1 MPSCDSA
8 ERRSKD
14 AESEN
19 SERGSMKLF
28 EPITIRGM
36 TLKNRI
42 VMPPMQVSLG
52 FRNSRAQAYFAER
65 ARGGV
70 AAIIT
75 PATSVDSFIF
85 DDAWGRIGG
94 AARFINGARLL
105 VNVVHDAGAKV
116 GIQLWHGNY
125 LPQGIGMMDRRG
137 QPVAPSPREEMRE
150 LTVEEIHSIALKF
163 ALAAVGAKLAG
174 FDFVELH
181 GAHGYLLSQFFSP
194 AFNRRTDE
202 YGGSL
207 TGRMRFALECVSTT
221 RTAVGEDYPVFFRVG
236 AWEDMADG
244 IKIKEAVRFA
254 AELEKAGVDVIDVS
268 VGHLDEPG
276 FGASPGPDKPMGTF
290 AHLAEAIKKKVTVPV
305 VAVGRINSPDIA
317 EALLAEDK
325 ADLVAIGRQLIADPF
340 WPNKV
345 AAGQIEDIVPCI
357 SCNVCLDT
365 AFAAGELKCSVN
377 ASLAKEAEYTLRPA
391 ERKKKVLVIG
401 GGPAGMEAARTAAMR
416 GHEVVLWEKDKEL
429 GGQLL
434 LAAVAPHKEVI
445 SGLNKYMA
453 GQLKKAGVQVLLG
466 HEGTADSIKAMRP
479 EVVVLATG
487 SAPFVPDIP
496 GSRRDN
502 VVLASD
508 VLAGKQEVG
517 NRVVIIGGELVG
529 CETADYLAEKGKT
542 VTIVRRGPDMAVGVN
557 QQARDNLLARLIR
570 SRVTMLTGV
579 RYEEITDKSLVI
591 TDREGRRQNIEAD
604 TVVLATG
611 ATPNSELAAG
621 LKGLNVAL
629 HLVGDCVIP
638 AKITE
643 AIRDGARVGRE
654 I

>member
-1 MPSCDSA
+1 M
-8 ERRSKD
+8 EQGRGL
-14 AESEN
+14 EN
-19 SERGSMKLF
+19 PERGSMKLF

-36 TLKNRI
+36 TFKNRI
-42 VMPPMQVSLG
+42 IMPPMQLSLG
-52 FRNSRAQAYFAER
+52 FRNARAQAYFTER

-70 AAIIT
+70 GAIIT
-75 PATSVDSFIF
+75 PATSVDSFIS
-85 DDAWGRIGG
+85 DEAWGRVGG
-94 AARFINGARLL
+94 AARFINGCRLL
-105 VNVVHDAGAKV
+105 VDAVHDAGAKV

-125 LPQGIGMMDRRG
+125 LPQGIGMADTRG
-137 QPVAPSPREEMRE
+137 QPVAPSPKEEMRE
-150 LTVEEIHSIALKF
+150 LTVDEIHSIALKF

-207 TGRMRFALECVSTT
+207 AGRMHFALECVSTT
-221 RTAVGEDYPVFFRVG
+221 RAALGENYPIFFRVG

-244 IKIKEAVRFA
+244 IKTEQAVQFA

-268 VGHLDEPG
+268 VGHLNEPG
-276 FGASPGPDKPMGTF
+276 GVSPAPDKPMGTF
-290 AHLAEAIKKKVTVPV
+290 AHLAEAIKKKVTIPV
-305 VAVGRINSPDIA
+305 VAVGRINIPEVA
-317 EALLAEDK
+317 EAILVEGK

-365 AFAAGELKCSVN
+365 VFTTGELKCSVN
-377 ASLAKEAEYTLRPA
+377 ASLAKEAEYALRPA
-391 ERKKKVLVIG
+391 EKKKKVLVVG

-416 GHEVVLWEKDKEL
+416 GHEVALWEKKEKL

-445 SGLNKYMA
+445 SNLNKYMVV
-453 GQLKKAGVQVLLG
+453 QLKKAGVQVLLR
-466 HEGTADSIKAMRP
+466 HEVTAESVKATGP

-487 SAPFVPDIP
+487 STPFVPDIR
-496 GSRRDN
+496 GSRRAN
-502 VVLASD
+502 FVLALD
-508 VLAGKQEVG
+508 VLAGKEEVG
-517 NRVVIIGGELVG
+517 NRVVIIGGELIG
-529 CETADYLAEKGKT
+529 CETADYLAQKGKT
-542 VTIVRRGPDMAVGVN
+542 VTIMRRGPDIAVGVN
-557 QQARDNLLARLIR
+557 QQARDNLLARLR
-570 SRVTMLTGV
+570 KNRVTMLTGV
-579 RYEEITDKSLVI
+579 TYEEITDKGLVI
-591 TDREGRRQNIEAD
+591 TDKEGQRQNIQAD
-604 TVVLATG
+604 TIVLATG
-611 ATPNSELAAG
+611 ATSNTELATELAG
-621 LKGLNVAL
+621 QNVAL
-629 HLVGDCVIP
+629 HLIGDCVTP
-638 AKITE
+638 AKIAD

>member
-1 MPSCDSA
+1 
-8 ERRSKD
+8 
-14 AESEN
+14 
-19 SERGSMKLF
+19 MKLF

-42 VMPPMQVSLG
+42 VMPPMQVNLG
-52 FRNSRAQAYFAER
+52 FRSSRAQAYFVER

-75 PATSVDSFIF
+75 PATSVDSFIS
-85 DDAWGRIGG
+85 DEAWKRVGG

-105 VNVVHDAGAKV
+105 VDAVHDAGAKV

-125 LPQGIGMMDRRG
+125 LPQGIGMVDRQG

-150 LTVEEIHSIALKF
+150 LTVDEIHSIALKF

-194 AFNRRTDE
+194 AFNRRSDE
-202 YGGSL
+202 YGGDL
-207 TGRMRFALECVSTT
+207 AGRMRFALECVSTM
-221 RTAVGEDYPVFFRVG
+221 RTAVGEDYPIFFRIG

-244 IKIKEAVRFA
+244 IKTEQAVQFA
-254 AELEKAGVDVIDVS
+254 AELERAGVNVIDVS
-268 VGHLDEPG
+268 VGYISEPG
-276 FGASPGPDKPMGTF
+276 SGASPGPDKPMGTF
-290 AHLAEAIKKKVTVPV
+290 VHLAEAIKRKVTIPV
-305 VAVGRINSPDIA
+305 AAVGRLNTPDIA
-317 EALLAEDK
+317 EAILADGK

-340 WPNKV
+340 WPKKV
-345 AAGQIEDIVPCI
+345 AAGQTEDIVPCL

-365 AFAAGELKCSVN
+365 VFTTRELKCSVN
-377 ASLAKEAEYTLRPA
+377 ASLAKEEEYTLKPA
-391 ERKKKVLVIG
+391 VTKRKVLVVG
-401 GGPAGMEAARTAAMR
+401 GGPAGMEAARTAAIR
-416 GHEVVLWEKDKEL
+416 GHEVVLWEKKEKL

-445 SGLNKYMA
+445 GRLNKYMA
-453 GQLKKAGVQVLLG
+453 VQLKQAGVQVLLE
-466 HEGTADSIKAMRP
+466 HEATAESVKAAKP

-487 SAPFVPDIP
+487 STPFIPDIP
-496 GSRRDN
+496 NVRRDN

-508 VLAGKQEVG
+508 VLAGRQGVG
-517 NRVVIIGGELVG
+517 NRVVVIGGELVA
-529 CETADYLAEKGKT
+529 CETADYLAQKGKI
-542 VTIVRRGPDMAVGVN
+542 VTIMRRGPSMAAN
-557 QQARDNLLARLIR
+557 LNPRARDNLLARLTR
-570 SRVTMLTGV
+570 NGVTMLTSV
-579 RYEEITDKSLVI
+579 RYEEITDRGLVI
-591 TDREGRRQNIEAD
+591 TDKEGNRQNIEAD

-611 ATPNSELAAG
+611 AIQNTELATQLEG
-621 LKGLNVAL
+621 QDITL
-629 HLVGDCVIP
+629 HLIGDCVTP
-638 AKITE
+638 GKIID

>member
-1 MPSCDSA
+1 
-8 ERRSKD
+8 
-14 AESEN
+14 
-19 SERGSMKLF
+19 MKLF
-28 EPITIRGM
+28 EPITIRSM

-42 VMPPMQVSLG
+42 IMPPMQVSLG
-52 FRNSRAQAYFAER
+52 FRNARAQAYFAER

-85 DDAWGRIGG
+85 DDAWGRVGG
-94 AARFINGARLL
+94 AARFIDGVRLL
-105 VNVVHDAGAKV
+105 VDVVHDTGAKV

-125 LPQGIGMMDRRG
+125 LPQGIGMMERRG

-163 ALAAVGAKLAG
+163 ALATVGAKLAG

-202 YGGSL
+202 YGGDL
-207 TGRMRFALECVSTT
+207 VGRMRFALECVSTT
-221 RTAVGEDYPVFFRVG
+221 RIAVGEDYPIFFRVG
-236 AWEDMADG
+236 AWEDMEDG
-244 IKIKEAVRFA
+244 IKIDEAVQFA
-254 AELEKAGVDVIDVS
+254 AELERAGADVIDVS
-268 VGHLDEPG
+268 VGHLNEPG

-290 AHLAEAIKKKVTVPV
+290 VHLAEAIKKKVTIPV
-305 VAVGRINSPDIA
+305 VAVGRINTPDIA
-317 EALLAEDK
+317 EALLVKGK

-345 AAGQIEDIVPCI
+345 AAGQIEDIVPCL

-365 AFAAGELKCSVN
+365 AFTAEELKCSVN

-391 ERKKKVLVIG
+391 ERRKKVLVVG

-416 GHEVVLWEKDKEL
+416 GHEVVLFERKEKL

-445 SGLNKYMA
+445 SHLNKYMA
-453 GQLKKAGVQVLLG
+453 GQLKKAGVQVLLRR
-466 HEGTADSIKAMRP
+466 EVTAESVKAIRP

-487 SAPFVPDIP
+487 STPFVPGIP
-496 GSRRDN
+496 SSRRDN
-502 VVLASD
+502 VVLALD
-508 VLAGKQEVG
+508 VLAGKEEVG
-517 NRVVIIGGELVG
+517 NRVVVIGGELVG
-529 CETADYLAEKGKT
+529 CETADYLAQKGKT
-542 VTIVRRGPDMAVGVN
+542 VIIVRRGPSMAAN
-557 QQARDNLLARLIR
+557 LNPRARDNLLARLTR
-570 SRVTMLTGV
+570 NGVTMLTGV
-579 RYEEITDKSLVI
+579 RYEEITDKGLVI
-591 TDREGRRQNIEAD
+591 TNKEGQRQNIEAD
-604 TVVLATG
+604 TIVLATG
-611 ATPNSELAAG
+611 AIQNTELAKQLEG
-621 LKGLNVAL
+621 QDIAL
-629 HLVGDCVIP
+629 HLIGDCVTP
-638 AKITE
+638 GKIAD

>member
-1 MPSCDSA
+1 
-8 ERRSKD
+8 
-14 AESEN
+14 
-19 SERGSMKLF
+19 MKLF

-42 VMPPMQVSLG
+42 VMPPMQVNLG
-52 FRNSRAQAYFAER
+52 FRSSRAQAYFVER

-75 PATSVDSFIF
+75 PATSVDSFIS
-85 DDAWGRIGG
+85 DEAWKRVGG

-105 VNVVHDAGAKV
+105 VDAVHDAGAKV

-125 LPQGIGMMDRRG
+125 LPQGIGMVDRQG

-150 LTVEEIHSIALKF
+150 LTVDEIHSIALKF

-194 AFNRRTDE
+194 AFNRRSDE
-202 YGGSL
+202 YGGDL
-207 TGRMRFALECVSTT
+207 AGRMRFALECVSTM
-221 RTAVGEDYPVFFRVG
+221 RTAVGEDYPIFFRIG

-244 IKIKEAVRFA
+244 IKTEQAVQFA
-254 AELEKAGVDVIDVS
+254 AELERAGVNVIDVS
-268 VGHLDEPG
+268 VGYISEPG
-276 FGASPGPDKPMGTF
+276 SGASPGPDKPMGTF
-290 AHLAEAIKKKVTVPV
+290 VHLAEAIKRKVTIPV
-305 VAVGRINSPDIA
+305 AAVGRLNTPDIA
-317 EALLAEDK
+317 EAILADGK

-340 WPNKV
+340 WPKKV
-345 AAGQIEDIVPCI
+345 AAGQTEDIVPCL

-365 AFAAGELKCSVN
+365 VFTTREPKCSIN
-377 ASLAKEAEYTLRPA
+377 ASLAKEEEYTLKPA
-391 ERKKKVLVIG
+391 VTKRKVLVVG
-401 GGPAGMEAARTAAMR
+401 GGPAGMEAARTAAIR
-416 GHEVVLWEKDKEL
+416 GHEVVLWEKKEKL

-445 SGLNKYMA
+445 GRLNKYMA
-453 GQLKKAGVQVLLG
+453 VQLKKAGVQVLLE
-466 HEGTADSIKAMRP
+466 HEATAESVKAAKP

-487 SAPFVPDIP
+487 STPFIPDIP
-496 GSRRDN
+496 NVRRDN

-508 VLAGKQEVG
+508 VLAGRQGVG
-517 NRVVIIGGELVG
+517 NRVVVIGGELVA
-529 CETADYLAEKGKT
+529 CETADYLAQKGKI
-542 VTIVRRGPDMAVGVN
+542 VTIMRRGPSMAAN
-557 QQARDNLLARLIR
+557 LNPRARDNLLARLTR
-570 SRVTMLTGV
+570 NGVTMLTSV
-579 RYEEITDKSLVI
+579 RYEEITDRGLVI
-591 TDREGRRQNIEAD
+591 TDKEGNRQNIEAD

-611 ATPNSELAAG
+611 AIQNTELATQLEG
-621 LKGLNVAL
+621 QDITL
-629 HLVGDCVIP
+629 HLIGDCVTP
-638 AKITE
+638 GKIID

>member
-1 MPSCDSA
+1 V
-8 ERRSKD
+8 EL
-14 AESEN
+14 EN
-19 SERGSMKLF
+19 PERGSMKLF

-42 VMPPMQVSLG
+42 IMPPMQVSLG
-52 FRNSRAQAYFAER
+52 FRNARAQAYFTER

-85 DDAWGRIGG
+85 DDAWGRAGG

-105 VNVVHDAGAKV
+105 VNAVHDAGAKV
-116 GIQLWHGNY
+116 GIQVWHGNY
-125 LPQGIGMMDRRG
+125 LPQGIGMTDRRG
-137 QPVAPSPREEMRE
+137 QPVAPSTREEMRE
-150 LTVEEIHSIALKF
+150 LTVEEIHSIALRF
-163 ALAAVGAKLAG
+163 ALAGVGAKLAG

-181 GAHGYLLSQFFSP
+181 GAHGYLLSQFFSS

-207 TGRMRFALECVSTT
+207 TGRMRFALECVSTM
-221 RTAVGEDYPVFFRVG
+221 RAAVGEGYPIFFRIG

-244 IKIKEAVRFA
+244 IKIDEAVQFA
-254 AELEKAGVDVIDVS
+254 AELEKASVDVIDVS

-290 AHLAEAIKKKVTVPV
+290 VHLAETIKKKVTIPV
-305 VAVGRINSPDIA
+305 VAVGRLNTPDIG
-317 EALLAEDK
+317 EALLVEGK
-325 ADLVAIGRQLIADPF
+325 ADLVAVGRQLIADPF

-345 AAGQIEDIVPCI
+345 AAGRIEDIVPCI

-365 AFAAGELKCSVN
+365 AFTAGELKCSVN
-377 ASLAKEAEYTLRPA
+377 ASLAKEAEYALRPA
-391 ERKKKVLVIG
+391 ERRKRVLVIG
-401 GGPAGMEAARTAAMR
+401 GGPAGMEAARTAAIR
-416 GHEVVLWEKDKEL
+416 GHEVVLCEKREEL

-445 SGLNKYMA
+445 SSLNKYMA
-453 GQLKKAGVQVLLG
+453 GQLGKAGVQVLLG
-466 HEGTADSIKAMRP
+466 HEVTAESVKAMRP

-487 SAPFVPDIP
+487 SSPFVPDIP

-502 VVLASD
+502 VVLALD
-508 VLAGKQEVG
+508 VLAGKEEVG
-517 NRVVIIGGELVG
+517 NRVVVIGGELVG
-529 CETADYLAEKGKT
+529 CETADYLAQKGKT
-542 VTIVRRGPDMAVGVN
+542 VTITRRGPDMAVGMN
-557 QQARDNLLARLIR
+557 QQARDNLLARLIQNK
-570 SRVTMLTGV
+570 VTMLTGV
-579 RYEEITDKSLVI
+579 KYEDITDKGLVI
-591 TDREGRRQNIEAD
+591 TDREGQRQTIEAD

-611 ATPNSELAAG
+611 AAPNNDLATELERQ
-621 LKGLNVAL
+621 NVAL
-629 HLVGDCVIP
+629 HLIGDCVTP
-638 AKITE
+638 GKITD
-643 AIRDGARVGRE
+643 AIRDGARLGRE

>member
-1 MPSCDSA
+1 
-8 ERRSKD
+8 
-14 AESEN
+14 
-19 SERGSMKLF
+19 MKLF

-42 VMPPMQVSLG
+42 IMPPMQVNLG

-85 DDAWGRIGG
+85 DEAWGRVGG

-105 VNVVHDAGAKV
+105 VDAVHDAGAKV

-125 LPQGIGMMDRRG
+125 LPQGIGMIDRRG

-150 LTVEEIHSIALKF
+150 LTVEEIHSIVLKF

-202 YGGSL
+202 YGGDL
-207 TGRMRFALECVSTT
+207 AGRMRFAVECVSTT
-221 RTAVGEDYPVFFRVG
+221 RAAVGEDYPIFFRVG
-236 AWEDMADG
+236 AWEDMVDG
-244 IKIKEAVRFA
+244 IKTKQAVQFA
-254 AELEKAGVDVIDVS
+254 AELERAGVDVIDVS
-268 VGHLDEPG
+268 VGYLSEAG
-276 FGASPGPDKPMGTF
+276 SGASPGPDKPMGTF
-290 AHLAEAIKKKVTVPV
+290 VHLAEAIKKKVRIPV
-305 VAVGRINSPDIA
+305 VAVGRLNTPDIA
-317 EALLAEDK
+317 EALLAEGK
-325 ADLVAIGRQLIADPF
+325 ADLVAIGRQLIADPL
-340 WPNKV
+340 WPKKV
-345 AAGQIEDIVPCI
+345 AAGQTEDIVPCL
-357 SCNVCLDT
+357 SCNICLDT
-365 AFAAGELKCSVN
+365 VFTTKELKCSVN
-377 ASLAKEAEYTLRPA
+377 ASVAKEMEYTLRPA
-391 ERKKKVLVIG
+391 ETKKKVLVVG
-401 GGPAGMEAARTAAMR
+401 GGPAGMETARTAAIR
-416 GHEVVLWEKDKEL
+416 GHEVILWEKKEKL

-445 SGLNKYMA
+445 SRLNKYMA

-466 HEGTADSIKAMRP
+466 HEVTAESVKAMRP

-487 SAPFVPDIP
+487 STPFIPDIP
-496 GSRRDN
+496 SVRRDN
-502 VVLASD
+502 VVLALD
-508 VLAGKQEVG
+508 VLDGWEGVG
-517 NRVVIIGGELVG
+517 DRVVVIGGELVG
-529 CETADYLAEKGKT
+529 CETADYLAQKGKI
-542 VTIVRRGPDMAVGVN
+542 VTIVRRGPSIAASVN
-557 QQARDNLLARLIR
+557 PQARDNLLARLIKNG
-570 SRVTMLTGV
+570 VTMLTGV
-579 RYEEITDKSLVI
+579 RYEEITDRGLVI
-591 TDREGRRQNIEAD
+591 TDKEGQRQTIEAD

-611 ATPNSELAAG
+611 AMQNTELVTELEG
-621 LKGLNVAL
+621 QDIAL
-629 HLVGDCVIP
+629 HLIGDCATP
-638 AKITE
+638 GKIID

>member
-1 MPSCDSA
+1 
-8 ERRSKD
+8 
-14 AESEN
+14 
-19 SERGSMKLF
+19 MKLF

-42 VMPPMQVSLG
+42 IMPPMQLSLG
-52 FRNSRAQAYFAER
+52 FRNARAQAYFAER

-85 DDAWGRIGG
+85 DDAWGRVGG

-105 VNVVHDAGAKV
+105 VDVVHDAGAKV

-125 LPQGIGMMDRRG
+125 LPQGIGMMDTRG
-137 QPVAPSPREEMRE
+137 QPVAPSPNERMRE

-202 YGGSL
+202 YGGNL
-207 TGRMRFALECVSTT
+207 TGRMRFALECVSTM
-221 RTAVGEDYPVFFRVG
+221 RTAVGDDYPIFFRVG
-236 AWEDMADG
+236 AWEDMEDG
-244 IKIKEAVRFA
+244 IKIEQAVQFA
-254 AELEKAGVDVIDVS
+254 TELEKASVDVIDVS
-268 VGHLDEPG
+268 VGHLEEPG
-276 FGASPGPDKPMGTF
+276 FGASPGPDKPMGIF
-290 AHLAEAIKKKVTVPV
+290 VHLAEAIKKKVTIPV
-305 VAVGRINSPDIA
+305 AAVGRINTPDIA
-317 EALLAEDK
+317 EALLVEGK

-345 AAGQIEDIVPCI
+345 AAGQVEDIVPCL

-365 AFAAGELKCSVN
+365 AFATGELKCSVN

-391 ERKKKVLVIG
+391 DRRKKVLVVG
-401 GGPAGMEAARTAAMR
+401 GGPAGMEAARTAAIR
-416 GHEVVLWEKDKEL
+416 GHEVVLWEKKEKL

-445 SGLNKYMA
+445 TSLNKYMA
-453 GQLKKAGVQVLLG
+453 GQLKKAGVQVLLR
-466 HEGTADSIKAMRP
+466 HEVTAESVKAIRP

-487 SAPFVPDIP
+487 STPFVPGIP
-496 GSRRDN
+496 SSRRDN
-502 VVLASD
+502 VVLALD
-508 VLAGKQEVG
+508 VLAGKEEVG
-517 NRVVIIGGELVG
+517 NRVVVIGGELVG
-529 CETADYLAEKGKT
+529 CETADYLAQKGKT
-542 VTIVRRGPDMAVGVN
+542 VIIVRRGPSMAAN
-557 QQARDNLLARLIR
+557 LNPRARDNLLARLTR
-570 SRVTMLTGV
+570 NGVTMLTGV
-579 RYEEITDKSLVI
+579 RYEEITDKGLVI
-591 TDREGRRQNIEAD
+591 TNKEGQRQNIEAD
-604 TVVLATG
+604 TIVLATG
-611 ATPNSELAAG
+611 AIQNTELAKQLEG
-621 LKGLNVAL
+621 QDIAL
-629 HLVGDCVIP
+629 HLIGDCVTP
-638 AKITE
+638 GKIAD

>member
-1 MPSCDSA
+1 
-8 ERRSKD
+8 
-14 AESEN
+14 
-19 SERGSMKLF
+19 MKLF
-28 EPITIRGM
+28 ESITIRGM

-42 VMPPMQVSLG
+42 IMPPMQVSLG
-52 FRNSRAQAYFAER
+52 FRNARAQAYFAER

-75 PATSVDSFIF
+75 PATSVDSFIS
-85 DDAWGRIGG
+85 DEAWRRAGG

-105 VNVVHDAGAKV
+105 VDAVHDAGAKI

-125 LPQGIGMMDRRG
+125 LPQGIGMMDTKG
-137 QPVAPSPREEMRE
+137 QPVAPSPREGMRE

-163 ALAAVGAKLAG
+163 ALAGVGAKLAG

-207 TGRMRFALECVSTT
+207 AGRMRFALECVSTM
-221 RTAVGEDYPVFFRVG
+221 RTALGENYPIFFRIG

-244 IKIKEAVRFA
+244 IKIEQAVQFA
-254 AELEKAGVDVIDVS
+254 TELEKTSVDVIDVS
-268 VGHLDEPG
+268 VGHLEEPG

-290 AHLAEAIKKKVTVPV
+290 AHLAEAIKKKVTIPV
-305 VAVGRINSPDIA
+305 VAVGRVNTPDIA
-317 EALLAEDK
+317 EALIVKGK

-345 AAGQIEDIVPCI
+345 AAGQVEDIVPCI

-365 AFAAGELKCSVN
+365 AFDTKELKCSVN
-377 ASLAKEAEYTLRPA
+377 ASLAKEAEYALKPA
-391 ERKKKVLVIG
+391 QRKRKVLVVG

-416 GHEVVLWEKDKEL
+416 GHEVALWEKKEKL

-445 SGLNKYMA
+445 TSLNKYMA
-453 GQLKKAGVQVLLG
+453 SQLKKAGVRVLLG
-466 HEGTADSIKAMRP
+466 HEVVAESVKALRP

-487 SAPFVPDIP
+487 SIPFVADIR
-496 GSRRDN
+496 GSRRHN
-502 VVLASD
+502 VVLALD
-508 VLAGKQEVG
+508 VLAGKAEIG
-517 NRVVIIGGELVG
+517 NRVVVIGGELVG
-529 CETADYLAEKGKT
+529 CETADYLVQKGKT
-542 VTIVRRGPDMAVGVN
+542 VTIVRRGPSMAADLN
-557 QQARDNLLARLIR
+557 PRARDNLLASLTRNG
-570 SRVTMLTGV
+570 VTMLTGV
-579 RYEEITDKSLVI
+579 RYEEITDKGLVI
-591 TDREGRRQNIEAD
+591 TNKEGQRQNIEAD
-604 TVVLATG
+604 TIVLATG
-611 ATPNSELAAG
+611 AAPDTELATQLEG
-621 LKGLNVAL
+621 QGITL
-629 HLVGDCVIP
+629 HLIGDCVTP
-638 AKITE
+638 GKIAD
-643 AIRDGARVGRE
+643 AIRDGGRVGRE

>member
-1 MPSCDSA
+1 M
-8 ERRSKD
+8 EQGRGL
-14 AESEN
+14 ESP
-19 SERGSMKLF
+19 ERGSMKLF

-52 FRNSRAQAYFAER
+52 FRNARAQAYFTER

-70 AAIIT
+70 GAIIT

-85 DDAWGRIGG
+85 DDAWGQVGG

-105 VNVVHDAGAKV
+105 VNAVHDAGAKV

-125 LPQGIGMMDRRG
+125 LPQGIGMMDTRG
-137 QPVAPSPREEMRE
+137 QPVAPSPKEEMRE
-150 LTVEEIHSIALKF
+150 LTVDEIHSITLKF
-163 ALAAVGAKLAG
+163 ALAAVGAELAG

-202 YGGSL
+202 YGGDL
-207 TGRMRFALECVSTT
+207 RGRMRFALECVSTT
-221 RTAVGEDYPVFFRVG
+221 RTALGENYPIFFRVG
-236 AWEDMADG
+236 AWEDMAAG
-244 IKIKEAVRFA
+244 IKTEQAVQFA

-268 VGHLDEPG
+268 VGHLEEPG
-276 FGASPGPDKPMGTF
+276 FVASPGPDKPMGTF
-290 AHLAEAIKKKVTVPV
+290 AHLAEAIKKKVTIPV
-305 VAVGRINSPDIA
+305 VAVGRINTPEVA
-317 EALLAEDK
+317 EALLVKGK
-325 ADLVAIGRQLIADPF
+325 ADLVAIGRQLIADPL
-340 WPNKV
+340 WPTKV
-345 AAGQIEDIVPCI
+345 AAGQIEDVVPCI

-377 ASLAKEAEYTLRPA
+377 ASLAKEAEYALRPA

-416 GHEVVLWEKDKEL
+416 GHEVALWEKKEKL

-445 SGLNKYMA
+445 NSLNKYMA
-453 GQLKKAGVQVLLG
+453 VQLKKAGVQVILG
-466 HEGTADSIKAMRP
+466 HEVTAESVKATGH

-487 SAPFVPDIP
+487 STLSVPDIP

-502 VVLASD
+502 VALASD
-508 VLAGKQEVG
+508 VLAGKEEVG
-517 NRVVIIGGELVG
+517 DRVVIIGGELVG
-529 CETADYLAEKGKT
+529 CETADYLTQKGRT
-542 VTIVRRGPDMAVGVN
+542 VTVMRRGPHMAVGVN
-557 QQARDNLLARLIR
+557 QQARENLLARLR
-570 SRVTMLTGV
+570 KNRVTTLTGV
-579 RYEEITDKSLVI
+579 TYEEITDKGLVI

-604 TVVLATG
+604 TIVLATG
-611 ATPNSELAAG
+611 ANPNTQLAAE
-621 LKGLNVAL
+621 LKHLNVSL
-629 HLVGDCVIP
+629 HLIGDCVTP
-638 AKITE
+638 AKIAD

>member
-1 MPSCDSA
+1 
-8 ERRSKD
+8 
-14 AESEN
+14 
-19 SERGSMKLF
+19 MKLF

-42 VMPPMQVSLG
+42 IMPPMQVSLG
-52 FRNSRAQAYFAER
+52 FRNARAQAYFAER

-85 DDAWGRIGG
+85 DDAWGRVGG
-94 AARFINGARLL
+94 AARFINGARFL
-105 VNVVHDAGAKV
+105 VKAVHDAGAKV

-125 LPQGIGMMDRRG
+125 LPQGIGMMDTRG
-137 QPVAPSPREEMRE
+137 RPVAPSPREEMRE

-202 YGGSL
+202 YGGNL
-207 TGRMRFALECVSTT
+207 AGRMHFALECVSAT
-221 RTAVGEDYPVFFRVG
+221 RTAVGEDYPIFFRVG
-236 AWEDMADG
+236 VWEDMADG
-244 IKIKEAVRFA
+244 IKIGEGVQFA
-254 AELEKAGVDVIDVS
+254 AELEKASVDVIDVS

-276 FGASPGPDKPMGTF
+276 FGASPGPDKPMGIF
-290 AHLAEAIKKKVTVPV
+290 VHLAEAIKNKVTIPV
-305 VAVGRINSPDIA
+305 VAVGRINTPDVA
-317 EALLAEDK
+317 EALLAEGK

-340 WPNKV
+340 WPSKV
-345 AAGQIEDIVPCI
+345 AAGQIEDIVPCL

-365 AFAAGELKCSVN
+365 AFSAEELKCSVN
-377 ASLAKEAEYTLRPA
+377 ASLAKEAEYALRPA
-391 ERKKKVLVIG
+391 ERKKKVLVVG

-416 GHEVVLWEKDKEL
+416 GHEVVLYEKKEKL

-445 SGLNKYMA
+445 SSLNKYMA
-453 GQLKKAGVQVLLG
+453 GQLEKAGVQVLLG
-466 HEGTADSIKAMRP
+466 HEATAESVKAMRP

-487 SAPFVPDIP
+487 STPVVPDIP

-502 VVLASD
+502 VVLALD
-508 VLAGKQEVG
+508 VLAGKEEVG
-517 NRVVIIGGELVG
+517 NRVVVIGGELVG
-529 CETADYLAEKGKT
+529 CETADYLAQKGKT
-542 VTIVRRGPDMAVGVN
+542 VTIMRRGPNMAVGMN
-557 QQARDNLLARLIR
+557 PQARDSLLARLR
-570 SRVTMLTGV
+570 KNRVTMLTGV
-579 RYEEITDKSLVI
+579 RYEEITDKGLVI
-591 TDREGRRQNIEAD
+591 TDKEGQRQNIEAD

-611 ATPNSELAAG
+611 AIPNTELATE
-621 LKGLNVAL
+621 LERQNVAL
-629 HLVGDCVIP
+629 HLIGDCVTP
-638 AKITE
+638 GKIAE
-643 AIRDGARVGRE
+643 AIRDGGRVGRE

>member
-1 MPSCDSA
+1 M
-8 ERRSKD
+8 R
-14 AESEN
+14 
-19 SERGSMKLF
+19 LF

-42 VMPPMQVSLG
+42 IMPPMQVSLG
-52 FRNSRAQAYFAER
+52 FRNARAQAYFTER

-75 PATSVDSFIF
+75 PATSVDSFIS
-85 DDAWGRIGG
+85 DEAWGRVGG

-105 VNVVHDAGAKV
+105 VDVVHDAGAKV

-125 LPQGIGMMDRRG
+125 LPQGIGMMDRQG

-194 AFNRRTDE
+194 VFNRRTDE
-202 YGGSL
+202 YGGNL
-207 TGRMRFALECVSTT
+207 TGRMRFALECVSST
-221 RTAVGEDYPVFFRVG
+221 RTAVGDDYPIFFRVG

-244 IKIKEAVRFA
+244 IKIEQAVQFA
-254 AELEKAGVDVIDVS
+254 AELERAGADVIDVS
-268 VGHLDEPG
+268 VGHLNEPG

-290 AHLAEAIKKKVTVPV
+290 VHLAEAIKKKVTIPV
-305 VAVGRINSPDIA
+305 VAVGRINTPDIA
-317 EALLAEDK
+317 EALLVKGK

-345 AAGQIEDIVPCI
+345 AAGQIEDIVPCL

-365 AFAAGELKCSVN
+365 AFTAEELKCSVN

-391 ERKKKVLVIG
+391 ERRKKVLVVG
-401 GGPAGMEAARTAAMR
+401 GGPAGMETARTAAMR
-416 GHEVVLWEKDKEL
+416 GHEVVLCEKKEKL

-445 SGLNKYMA
+445 GRLNKYMA
-453 GQLKKAGVQVLLG
+453 GQLKKAGVQVLLR
-466 HEGTADSIKAMRP
+466 HEVTAESVKAIRP

-487 SAPFVPDIP
+487 STPFVPNIP
-496 GSRRDN
+496 SSRRDN
-502 VVLASD
+502 FVLALD
-508 VLAGKQEVG
+508 VLAGKEEVG
-517 NRVVIIGGELVG
+517 NRVVVIGGELVS
-529 CETADYLAEKGKT
+529 CETADYLAQKGKT
-542 VTIVRRGPDMAVGVN
+542 VTIVRRGSSMAAN
-557 QQARDNLLARLIR
+557 LNPRARENLLARLTR
-570 SRVTMLTGV
+570 NGVTMLTGV
-579 RYEEITDKSLVI
+579 RYEEITDKGLVI
-591 TDREGRRQNIEAD
+591 TNKKGQRQNIEAD

-611 ATPNSELAAG
+611 ATPNTELATELEG
-621 LKGLNVAL
+621 MNVAL
-629 HLVGDCVIP
+629 HLIGDCVTP
-638 AKITE
+638 GKIAD